1 MEMGVKKAAK
11 TLDVA
16 VNETD
21 SAILAR
27 PKSASRLELFPP
39 GQQAIKIIPSARL
52 GWGVTIKHIINVSRG
67 KPIN

>member
-1 MEMGVKKAAK
+1 
-11 TLDVA
+11 VA

-52 GWGVTIKHIINVSRG
+52 GWGDNTGAVRLWCMANKFEVFWF
-67 KPIN
+67 